1 VEPEF
6 AFPPSSFL
14 EVAAHQNRLTLGK
27 AAAQTVLH
35 CNMESEMNSQ
45 WGLEDLLADLHHAR
59 KRGDLGRLAF
69 VAYCDVR
76 RWARE
81 AGRDVLAEQASRL
94 ITESPHQSRDA
105 FLEQIDLLIRD
116 LEALKERAVPAT
128 ARNSSST
135 GWSPAPATA

>member
-1 VEPEF
+1 
-6 AFPPSSFL
+6 
-14 EVAAHQNRLTLGK
+14 
-27 AAAQTVLH
+27 
-35 CNMESEMNSQ
+35 MNSQ
-45 WGLEDLLADLHHAR
+45 WGLEDLLADLYHAR

-105 FLEQIDLLIRD
+105 FLVQIDQLICD
-116 LEALKERAVPAT
+116 LEALKEQPAPASALHT
-128 ARNSSST
+128 SPA
-135 GWSPAPATA
+135 GWSPATATA